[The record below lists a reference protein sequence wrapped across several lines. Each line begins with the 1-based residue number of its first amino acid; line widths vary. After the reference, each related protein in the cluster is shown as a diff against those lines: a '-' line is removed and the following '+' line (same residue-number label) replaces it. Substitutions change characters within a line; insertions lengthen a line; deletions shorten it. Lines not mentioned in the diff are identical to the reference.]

1 MQRLKRLSGL
11 AIVAALLFAQQSCD
25 NSYGIFSEVQKE
37 IEQSG
42 QEFFKKKTVSSIV
55 KVGTNYYAATSV
67 LYSRPESGST
77 WSKVDIAGHSSYFLY
92 GLAATTTTD
101 VLYVTTDLGV
111 FSYDGSTWTHLT
123 APSDVTPGSGQS
135 FYADAVY
142 SANDQVFVV
151 WHLYDET
158 DPASPKSYFRLYHVN
173 GTSFEIVNNMSS
185 SYFSGG
191 QLANNETIR
200 GVAYDGSDYWFA
212 AEDHLYSGDVTLSSS
227 TLHILTGIWSISSGT
242 REGSTHIY
250 IGTQSGTLYRDDTS
264 ESISISGEGN
274 PLSCVVEVPLS
285 TTTWKLLVGT
295 DWIDTSKDS
304 EGYFEASSQ
313 LGSLSSMSFV
323 SGTNGSVTS
332 SSSIYAS
339 SVNDMPVHC
348 FLYDGDENSGI
359 LFIGIS
365 SYASSTVHFGLYS
378 SRWNG
383 STWSGWQAE

>member
-11 AIVAALLFAQQSCD
+11 AIVAVLLIAQQSCD

-37 IEQSG
+37 IEQTG

-55 KVGTNYYAATSV
+55 KLGTNYYASTTA
-67 LYSRPESGST
+67 LYSRSESGST
-77 WSKVDIAGHSSYFLY
+77 WSKVNIAGHSSYFLY
-92 GLAATTTTD
+92 GLAATASA
-101 VLYVTTDLGV
+101 LYVSTDLGV
-111 FSYDGSTWTHLT
+111 FSYNGSWTQLT
-123 APSDVTPGSGQS
+123 APSDVTLGSGQS

-142 SANDQVFVV
+142 SANNQVFVV
-151 WHLYDET
+151 WHLYDEA

-173 GTSFEIVNNMSS
+173 GTSFELVNNMYS

-191 QLANNETIR
+191 QLADNETIR
-200 GVAYDGSDYWFA
+200 GVAYNGSNYWFA
-212 AEDHLYSGDVTLSSS
+212 AEDHLYSGTILLSGPTLSYP
-227 TLHILTGIWSISSGT
+227 LTGIWSISSGT
-242 REGSTHIY
+242 RDGNHVY
-250 IGTQSGTLYRDDTS
+250 IGTQSGTLYRDGTS
-264 ESISISGEGN
+264 ESKSISGGGN

-285 TTTWKLLVGT
+285 TTPTWKLLVGT

-304 EGYFEASSQ
+304 EGYFEATSV
-313 LGSLSSMSFV
+313 LGNVSTMNFV
-323 SGTNGSVTS
+323 GGTSGSVTS

-348 FLYDGDENSGI
+348 FLYDGDANSGI

-365 SYASSTVHFGLYS
+365 SYKSSTIHYGLYS